1 MLTQSSLYPFCILV
15 INSLQKMIFVVL
27 MLMLYVSYCAGIY
40 LLLFSVEL
48 HQDSV
53 SLSWSFHIQ
62 AAHSR
67 HYL

>member
-1 MLTQSSLYPFCILV
+1 
-15 INSLQKMIFVVL
+15 MIFVVL